1 MRHPWLALLLALV
14 LVVAMTVRAP
24 ASALEWQPAAPYLSP
39 VEPMQAES
47 LARIPLQDWLPGHRG
62 IDLATVA
69 GAAVTAPAPGTVTFA
84 GTVVD
89 REVITITHVDGARS
103 SLEPVTATVEVGDR
117 VVAGQPVGSVSDAA
131 GHCAP
136 ATCVHWGVRV
146 GERYVDPLDVL
157 EGFGPVRL
165 LPRDRA
171 AFVT

>member
-1 MRHPWLALLLALV
+1 MLALM
-14 LVVAMTVRAP
+14 LVVAMTLRAP
-24 ASALEWQPAAPYLSP
+24 ASAPEWQPASPYLSP
-39 VEPMQAES
+39 VEPMRAES
-47 LARIPLQDWLPGHRG
+47 LARIPAQDWLPGHRG
-62 IDLATVA
+62 IDLTTVA

-89 REVITITHVDGARS
+89 RHVITITHVDGARS
-103 SLEPVTATVEVGDR
+103 SLEPVTATVEEGDR
-117 VVAGQPVGSVSDAA
+117 VVAGQPVGTVSDTA

-146 GERYVDPLDVL
+146 GERYVDPLEVL
-157 EGFGPVRL
+157 VGFGPVRL

>member
-1 MRHPWLALLLALV
+1 MKDPWSTLLLALV
-14 LVVAMTVRAP
+14 LMAAMTVRAP
-24 ASALEWQPAAPYLSP
+24 ASALEWQPASPYLSP
-39 VEPMQAES
+39 VTPLRAQS
-47 LARIPLQDWLPGHRG
+47 LARIPVQDWLPGHRG

-69 GAAVTAPAPGTVTFA
+69 GAAVAAPAAGTVTFA

-89 REVITITHVDGARS
+89 RGVLTITHDDGARS
-103 SLEPVTATVEVGDR
+103 SLEPVTSTVEVGDR
-117 VVAGQPVGSVSDAA
+117 VVAGQPVGTVSDTA

-136 ATCVHWGVRV
+136 AACVHWGVRV

-157 EGFGPVRL
+157 AGFGPVRL